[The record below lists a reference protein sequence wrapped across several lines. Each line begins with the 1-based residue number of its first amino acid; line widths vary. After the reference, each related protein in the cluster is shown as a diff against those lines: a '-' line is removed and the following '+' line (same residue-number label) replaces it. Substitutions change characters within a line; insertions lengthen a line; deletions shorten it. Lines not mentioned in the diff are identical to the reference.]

1 MFKTRG
7 LMWYVVRLSLVCI
20 ALATFCRL
28 SQMSNMGL
36 WPDVA
41 RGLVVF
47 GVVFVLPALLVLWL
61 KWAEN
66 KEKGL

>member
-41 RGLVVF
+41 RGLV
-47 GVVFVLPALLVLWL
+47 LPALLVLWL